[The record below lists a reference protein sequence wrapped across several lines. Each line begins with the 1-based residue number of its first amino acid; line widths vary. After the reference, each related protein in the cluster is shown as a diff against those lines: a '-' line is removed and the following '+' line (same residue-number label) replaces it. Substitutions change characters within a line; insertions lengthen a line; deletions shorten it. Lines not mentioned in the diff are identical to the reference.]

1 MLLASMLLA
10 SMLFASMLFASM
22 LFASMLLASMRFAS
36 MLFGGPHLHADHEVH
51 RAAQPQDG
59 HRGGGVGEHTA
70 RAVDAA
76 VALELEQAAHR
87 RAPVA
92 AAAAVGLAP
101 LERGPRLLELAQV
114 ALVVLVGESDEAAQR
129 LARLLTLG
137 GCGSGLGRAV
147 RAE

>member
-1 MLLASMLLA
+1 MVERARSAASA
-10 SMLFASMLFASM
+10 A
-22 LFASMLLASMRFAS
+22 
-36 MLFGGPHLHADHEVH
+36 GGNTPNALESAADV
-51 RAAQPQDG
+51 
-59 HRGGGVGEHTA
+59 
-70 RAVDAA
+70 
-76 VALELEQAAHR
+76 ELEQAAPR